1 MRGEGVKH
9 QKRKLPLQKFTK
21 GKNYTSKKKTF
32 RDPSTIWHFLF
43 TTRHPNK
50 KKPNF
55 YQNNHSLR
63 TPYAS
68 NKIIIQSYEDLI
80 RCVSNPRWFSET
92 RNFESR
98 KLVEFIRKYLKI
110 FESDPDILLAP
121 SLYPSQSLES
131 QKSFRKSCK
140 NFRICIWVENNYSKY
155 PRYIIYRIK
164 QHFTKDQIKIET
176 NSGNFKG
183 IIVIKILELLQF
195 QSPPLLKHFTKIQ

>member
-1 MRGEGVKH
+1 MSSTKNGSYHFKNLRKAKITPP
-9 QKRKLPLQKFTK
+9 KRKHFETQVRSDTSSLLLDTLTR
-21 GKNYTSKKKTF
+21 KNPIFIKIIT
-32 RDPSTIWHFLF
+32 HCG
-43 TTRHPNK
+43 HPMH
-50 KKPNF
+50 
-55 YQNNHSLR
+55 Q
-63 TPYAS
+63 
-68 NKIIIQSYEDLI
+68 KIIIQSYEDLI

-195 QSPPLLKHFTKIQ
+195 QSPQLLKHFTKRT